1 MKWIF
6 FVLLTMIGFHSKAQK
21 ESSLMW
27 EVSGNGLQQPSYL
40 FGTIH
45 MICEEDFI
53 MTDVLKEK
61 FKSTSQVFLELDM
74 DDPSIRTKMMKVAM
88 LPQGETLKKLFGN
101 DYAMVDSFFQRQTNF
116 SLALFNQFKPLMVM
130 SMLYLKMLP
139 CDNAASYETKFVTMA
154 KEQNKDVQGLETIE
168 EQMQVFDNIP
178 DSLEVKN
185 LVKMVKEFKQQQ
197 QQFAEMVR
205 VYKQQN
211 IDQLFDYVNTSPDL
225 MESQEDL
232 LTKRNANW
240 IPVMEKNMK
249 QSGCFFAVGAAH
261 LGGEIGVIALLKKKG
276 YTVKPVKL

>member
-6 FVLLTMIGFHSKAQK
+6 FILLTMIGFQSTAQK
-21 ESSLMW
+21 ESSLLW
-27 EVSGNGLQQPSYL
+27 EISGNGLQQPSYL

-45 MICEEDFI
+45 MICEDDFI
-53 MTDVLKEK
+53 MTDVVKEK
-61 FKSTSQVFLELDM
+61 FKSSSQIFLELDM
-74 DDPSIRTKMMKVAM
+74 DDPGMQIKMMKLAM
-88 LPQGETLKKLFGN
+88 LPQGETLKKLFGP
-101 DYAMVDSFFQRQTNF
+101 DYPMVDSFFQKNTQF

-139 CDNAASYETKFVTMA
+139 CENTASYETRFVSMA
-154 KEQNKDVQGLETIE
+154 KEQQKDVQGLETIE
-168 EQMQVFDNIP
+168 DQMQVFDNIP
-178 DSLEVKN
+178 DSLEAIN
-185 LVKMVKEFKQQQ
+185 IVKMVKEFKQQQ
-197 QQFAEMVR
+197 EQFDEMIK

-211 IDQLFDYVNTSPDL
+211 IDQLFDYVNSSPDL

-240 IPVMEKNMK
+240 IPIMEKNMK

-276 YTVKPVKL
+276 YTVKAVKL

>member
-53 MTDVLKEK
+53 MTDVVKEK
-61 FKSTSQVFLELDM
+61 FKLSSQVFLELDM
-74 DDPSIRTKMMKVAM
+74 DDPSIQTKMMKVAM

-101 DYAMVDSFFQRQTNF
+101 DYAMVDSFFQSQTNF

-276 YTVKPVKL
+276 YTVKAVKL